1 MSVPAVLLL
10 IFLLLFGKNEAGKT
24 TIRKFMISMLFGLER
39 ARGVAAENDD
49 YIRYMPVN
57 GGNYGGSVT
66 IRKGKTFYRIIRDF
80 SKEQK
85 NLRMFYED
93 TMEEINLPVSLILYS
108 QMLFCHCQK
117 VYAAM

>member
-1 MSVPAVLLL
+1 MEIEKINIDGFGKFHKYNALTTDKIQV
-10 IFLLLFGKNEAGKT
+10 FFGKNEAGKT

-66 IRKGKTFYRIIRDF
+66 IRKRKNFLSDY
-80 SKEQK
+80 KEFFK
-85 NLRMFYED
+85 RTKKSSDVL
-93 TMEEINLPVSLILYS
+93 
-108 QMLFCHCQK
+108 
-117 VYAAM
+117 

>member
-1 MSVPAVLLL
+1 
-10 IFLLLFGKNEAGKT
+10 
-24 TIRKFMISMLFGLER
+24 MISMLFGLER

-66 IRKGKTFYRIIRDF
+66 IRKGKTFYRIIRNF

-85 NLRMFYED
+85 IFGCFMKTQWKKSICQELRCSIF
-93 TMEEINLPVSLILYS
+93 
-108 QMLFCHCQK
+108 F
-117 VYAAM
+117 